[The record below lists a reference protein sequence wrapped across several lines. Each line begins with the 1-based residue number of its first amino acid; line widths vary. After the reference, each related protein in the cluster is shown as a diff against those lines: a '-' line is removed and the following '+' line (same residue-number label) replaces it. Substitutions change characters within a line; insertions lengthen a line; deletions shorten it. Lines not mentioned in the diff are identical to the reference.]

1 MIEQINRL
9 IEINLQLLFA
19 SERKTLSLVDF
30 RNDQGKPLPGAK
42 MLAEVMLQKELIRL
56 KENHEFS
63 YELTEL
69 GKTISENG
77 GWLKHYDR
85 FKKDNNPN
93 FKVPQNTT
101 SKLNTQLLIIGII
114 IAFLSILIV
123 SCI

>member
-19 SERKTLSLVDF
+19 SERKALSLVDF

-42 MLAEVMLQKELIRL
+42 MLAEVMQQKELIRL

-69 GKTISENG
+69 GKSIAETG
-77 GWLKHYDR
+77 GWLKHYDK
-85 FKKDNNPN
+85 FKRDNNPD
-93 FKVPQNTT
+93 FKAPQNDTR
-101 SKLNTQLLIIGII
+101 KLNTHLLIIGII